1 MTSKFF
7 LVFCVVDVEPT
18 VCDAMRRK
26 RRLNVCDDELML
38 DISSLI
44 DVCFLLLIYFL
55 VTSTIQP
62 REQDLPMT
70 MPSSVGVP
78 GDEMVKVLIGVK
90 GDGSI
95 VMNAGVYEEVLD
107 TDMADREISRTKE
120 RLKMINELARSNGSE
135 LFVQV
140 VSGEGVT
147 HQRFI
152 DVVNCLRGEG
162 IRKVGISLIDD

>member
-1 MTSKFF
+1 MVN
-7 LVFCVVDVEPT
+7 LQMCDV
-18 VCDAMRRK
+18 MRRK
-26 RRLNVCDDELML
+26 RSLNLSDDEPVL

-78 GDEMVKVLIGVK
+78 GDEVVRVLIGVK

-95 VMNAGVYEEVLD
+95 VMNEGAAEELLD
-107 TDMADREISRTKE
+107 TDGEDREIPKTKE
-120 RLKMINELARSNGSE
+120 RLKMMNDLARSNGSE
-135 LFVQV
+135 VFVQLV
-140 VSGEGVT
+140 TEEGVRN
-147 HQRFI
+147 QRFI
-152 DVVNCLRGEG
+152 DVLNCLKGEG
-162 IRKVGISLIDD
+162 IGKVSITLIGDL

>member
-1 MTSKFF
+1 MVN
-7 LVFCVVDVEPT
+7 LQMCDV
-18 VCDAMRRK
+18 MRRK
-26 RRLNVCDDELML
+26 RRLNLSDDEPVL

-78 GDEMVKVLIGVK
+78 GDEVVRVLIGVK

-95 VMNAGVYEEVLD
+95 VMNEGAAEELLD
-107 TDMADREISRTKE
+107 TDGEDREIPKTKE
-120 RLKMINELARSNGSE
+120 RLKMMNDLARSNGSE
-135 LFVQV
+135 VFVQLV
-140 VSGEGVT
+140 TEEGVRN
-147 HQRFI
+147 QRFI
-152 DVVNCLRGEG
+152 DVLNCLKGEG
-162 IRKVGISLIDD
+162 IGKVSITLIGDL

>member
-1 MTSKFF
+1 
-7 LVFCVVDVEPT
+7 
-18 VCDAMRRK
+18 MRRK
-26 RRLNVCDDELML
+26 RNLNLSDDEPIL

-70 MPSSVGVP
+70 IPKGYGVP
-78 GDEMVKVLIGVK
+78 GDEVVKVLIGLK

-95 VMNAGVYEEVLD
+95 VMNAGEDEEVMD
-107 TDMADREISRTKE
+107 TDSAIHEIPQTKE
-120 RLKMINELARSNGSE
+120 RLKMMNDLARSNDSE
-135 LFVQV
+135 LFVQIL
-140 VSGEGVT
+140 SEEGVT

-152 DVVNCLRGEG
+152 DLLNCLKGEG
-162 IRKVGISLIDD
+162 ISKIMIANYDKKPL

>member
-1 MTSKFF
+1 M
-7 LVFCVVDVEPT
+7 
-18 VCDAMRRK
+18 
-26 RRLNVCDDELML
+26 

-70 MPSSVGVP
+70 MPGLGLP
-78 GDEMVKVLIGVK
+78 GDEIVKVLIGVK

-95 VMNAGVYEEVLD
+95 VMNAGENEEVLD
-107 TDMADREISRTKE
+107 KGSANHEIPQTKE
-120 RLKMINELARSNGSE
+120 RLKMINDLARSNGSE
-135 LFVQV
+135 LFVQI
-140 VSGEGVT
+140 VSDTGVT

-152 DVVNCLRGEG
+152 DVLNCLKGEG
-162 IRKVGISLIDD
+162 ISKITIANYDEKPL